1 MSLVEI
7 VQINHYSEQYSNV
20 ISGNS
25 TKERKYQRVNQKTH
39 VKERHND
46 LKKEEK
52 WTNLQMIY
60 KTLHRKPMIE

>member
-25 TKERKYQRVNQKTH
+25 TKERKYQRGNQKTH

-46 LKKEEK
+46 EMKEDT
-52 WTNLQMIY
+52 WTKLQMIY

>member
-7 VQINHYSEQYSNV
+7 VLINNYSEQYSNV

-25 TKERKYQRVNQKTH
+25 TKERKYQRDNQKPH

-46 LKKEEK
+46 EKKEETWPK
-52 WTNLQMIY
+52 LQMIY
-60 KTLHRKPMIE
+60 KTLPRKPMIE

>member
-7 VQINHYSEQYSNV
+7 VQINHYSEQYSNA

-25 TKERKYQRVNQKTH
+25 TKERKYQRGDQKPH
-39 VKERHND
+39 YKERHTD

-52 WTNLQMIY
+52 
-60 KTLHRKPMIE
+60 